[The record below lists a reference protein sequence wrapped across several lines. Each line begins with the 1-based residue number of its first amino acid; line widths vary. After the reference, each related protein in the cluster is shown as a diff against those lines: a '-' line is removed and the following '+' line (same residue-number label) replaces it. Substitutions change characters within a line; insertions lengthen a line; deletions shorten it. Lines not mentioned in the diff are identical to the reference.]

1 MTSINVGELVAIDV
15 HTHAEISSQ
24 GKASLEDDLHDASS
38 AYFKVEGNRKPTLQE
53 TATYYR
59 ERQMAAVIFTVDAQS
74 ATGTEPVPN
83 EEVAQAAAANPDVL
97 IPFASLDPHRG
108 KAAVKQARRL
118 VEEHGVKGFKFHP
131 SLQGFFPNDRLAYGL
146 YEVIEETGTI
156 ALFHTG
162 QTGIG
167 ANVPGGGG
175 IRLKYSNPLCV
186 DDVAADFPHLKIILA
201 HPSFPWQDEA
211 LAVATHKPGVH
222 IDLSGWS
229 PKYFPPQLVQ
239 YANTLLKDKVLFGSD
254 YPVLTP
260 DRWLADFA
268 KLPIKDEVKP
278 KILKENAARLLGL
291 TSA

>member
-1 MTSINVGELVAIDV
+1 MDLESLVAIDV
-15 HTHAEISSQ
+15 HTHAEVSSK
-24 GKASLEDDLHDASS
+24 GHSSLDDDLHDASS
-38 AYFKVEGNRKPTLQE
+38 AYFKVEGKRKPTLEE
-53 TATYYR
+53 TAAYYR
-59 ERQMAAVIFTVDAQS
+59 ERKMAAVIFTVDAES
-74 ATGTEPVPN
+74 ATGTPPVPN
-83 EEVAQAAAANPDVL
+83 EEVAEARARDVSSPSL
-97 IPFASLDPHRG
+97 IDPSGEGGRE
-108 KAAVKQARRL
+108 AARRL
-118 VEEHGVKGFKFHP
+118 VEEYGVKGFKFHP
-131 SLQGFFPNDRLAYGL
+131 SIQGFFPNDRSVAYDL
-146 YEVIEETGTI
+146 YEVIEETGAI

-167 ANVPGGGG
+167 AGVPGGGG
-175 IRLKYSNPLCV
+175 IRLKYSNPLHV

-254 YPVLTP
+254 FPVLTP
-260 DRWLADFA
+260 DRWLADFG
-268 KLPIKDEVKP
+268 KLTIKEEVRP

-291 TSA
+291 TKP